1 MSKPDEDL
9 YRVKIIADSL
19 GGTPAAIKAWAPEEM
34 SFSVESTW
42 DAPFESAGSS
52 IATAAA
58 ALGFSVQ
65 TKAQSTQVWKGT
77 TPIQI
82 TMPFRFFAESQETA
96 DADIINPMMN
106 LMKLAVPDLK
116 HNATFLDPPG
126 PIIPSVKNA
135 LVNVS
140 GGKINKGDQISIE
153 IGRFLRFPNVII
165 SAVNV
170 TIPLKM
176 TADHVPLT
184 STVEVT
190 FRTFNIVTKPDL
202 EVIFN
207 RRS

>member
-1 MSKPDEDL
+1 MRTSPDETV
-9 YRVKIIADSL
+9 YKVKVISDSQ
-19 GGTPAAIKAWAPEEM
+19 GIIKAWAPEEM

-42 DAPFESAGSS
+42 DAPFESAGGT
-52 IATAAA
+52 IATLAAA
-58 ALGFSVQ
+58 VGFSIQ
-65 TKAQSTQVWKGT
+65 TKEQSTQVWKGT

-96 DADIINPMMN
+96 DEDIINPMMN

-126 PIIPSVKNA
+126 PIIPRVKNILA
-135 LVNVS
+135 KGS
-140 GGKINKGDQISIE
+140 DGKINKGDLISIE
-153 IGRFLRFPNVII
+153 IGQFLRFPNVII

-170 TIPLKM
+170 TIPLKL

-202 EVIFN
+202 DFIF
-207 RRS
+207 RR